1 MASIKYVIGVH
12 QEGKG
17 YTGLQNKATSIEDA
31 RQVAK
36 QSIKYAAQY
45 YNLTTK
51 DFYAE
56 VRNDKGVLIER
67 VDA

>member
-31 RQVAK
+31 EQVAK

-45 YNLTTK
+45 YGLPVS

-56 VRNDKGVLIER
+56 IRTDKGLFQKRIG
-67 VDA
+67 

>member
-12 QEGKG
+12 QNGKG

-36 QSIKYAAQY
+36 QSIKYAAKY
-45 YNLTTK
+45 YDLPIN

-56 VRNDKGVLIER
+56 VRTDKGVLIER